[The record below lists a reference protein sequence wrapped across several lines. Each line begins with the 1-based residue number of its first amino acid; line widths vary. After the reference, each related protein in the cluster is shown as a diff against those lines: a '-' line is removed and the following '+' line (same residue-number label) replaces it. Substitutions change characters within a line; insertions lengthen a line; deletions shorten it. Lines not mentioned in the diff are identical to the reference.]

1 MKKNKYNAKKTIIDG
16 IKFDSK
22 KEAARYTELKLM
34 EKGGVIRDLELQPR
48 FDIVINGM
56 KVCYYRADFS
66 YMESGELVVEDVK
79 SSYTAKL
86 PVYRLKNKLMKAVH
100 NITIKEV

>member
-1 MKKNKYNAKKTIIDG
+1 MRRNKFNAKKTVIDG

-22 KEAARYTELKLM
+22 KEAARYSELKLM
-34 EKGGVIRDLELQPR
+34 ESGGLISDLELQTR
-48 FDIVINGM
+48 FDIVINGI

-66 YMESGELVVEDVK
+66 YMQSGEFVVEDVK
-79 SSYTAKL
+79 SPYTAKL

-100 NITIKEV
+100 NITIKEI